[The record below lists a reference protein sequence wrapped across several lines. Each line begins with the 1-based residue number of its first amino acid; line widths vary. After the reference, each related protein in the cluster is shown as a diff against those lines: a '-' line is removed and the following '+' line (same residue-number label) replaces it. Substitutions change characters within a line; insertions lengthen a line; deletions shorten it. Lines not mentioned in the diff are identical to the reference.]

1 VSIAERSLIDGPA
14 TRIAIALLSLC
25 LVTAQASQAADPP
38 RRIFAVG
45 GAYMSGSSPYPLL
58 NYVLSLSARPNPIV
72 LCLPTSR
79 GDSPEWLVGWY
90 ETMNQLPCRP
100 RHLRVYGPTKSLPDF
115 EKQLLAAD
123 IIFVPGGNSVNMLAI
138 WKAQGIDVILRK
150 AWERGIVLT
159 GESAG
164 TVCWFE
170 QTITDSRPGAL
181 SPLECLGWLK
191 GSACVHY
198 NVEAQRKPM
207 YHKLVGEGQV
217 TPGIAIDDGV
227 GLLFEGDKLVKV
239 LSVSEKATAYQV
251 RRDGDRVI
259 EEPMKAVL
267 LANPSKP

>member
-1 VSIAERSLIDGPA
+1 MS
-14 TRIAIALLSLC
+14 TRRIIIALFLALFAI
-25 LVTAQASQAADPP
+25 VPISQAADPP

-58 NYVLSLSARPNPIV
+58 NYVLSLSPRPNPII
-72 LCLPTSR
+72 LCLPTAR
-79 GDSPEWLVGWY
+79 GDNPDYLVGWY

-123 IIFVPGGNSVNMLAI
+123 IIFIPGGNSLNMLSI

-191 GSACVHY
+191 GSVCVHY
-198 NVEAQRKPM
+198 NVEAQRKPV
-207 YHKLVGEGQV
+207 YQKLLGEGKLKN
-217 TPGIAIDDGV
+217 GIAIDDGV
-227 GLLFEGDKLVKV
+227 GLLFEGEKLVKV
-239 LSVSEKATAYQV
+239 LSVSEKAAAYQV

-259 EEPMKAVL
+259 EEPMKAEL
-267 LANPSKP
+267 LSNPSKP